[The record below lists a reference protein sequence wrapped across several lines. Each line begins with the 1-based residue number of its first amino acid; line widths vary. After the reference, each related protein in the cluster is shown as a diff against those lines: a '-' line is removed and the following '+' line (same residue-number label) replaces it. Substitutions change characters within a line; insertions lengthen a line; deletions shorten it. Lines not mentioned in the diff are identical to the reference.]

1 MSLSGIHFDP
11 VPNWPTWWVITTV
24 VLVFFATTA
33 WHNARRLSRARAAL
47 LSLLRLLGIIGLL
60 LLLLRPSRQEEV
72 IIPSKQ
78 QLVIAAIDVSQSME
92 QPDAARSTRRLDA
105 ALNLLQTAKLENDA
119 TTLRWF
125 AFSDD
130 ARPITPDQLEALRP
144 DGDTT
149 HFHTSITTLL
159 ASLAPGQQAEALLL
173 FTDGHDFEMVSPTKT
188 AMAARAR
195 ETPVYAIP
203 IGSHGQV
210 RDVSL
215 RMTHYQPYS
224 YVRQKSRISAMARF
238 TGCENELVNIQ
249 LLRNGTVIDTL
260 QLSTRDEAE
269 LPIEFTVT
277 EPEAGQFEYEIRAQ
291 PIYKETTI
299 TNNSAITYLNVLDD
313 KLRVLL
319 LEGSPYW
326 DTTFL
331 LRSLTR
337 NDKMEVDAVIQIA
350 PGKARRIR
358 SGNDEAETKTNTPT
372 EWALPSTREDFEAYD
387 AVLLG
392 ANTAA
397 LLNETQQAAL
407 VDYVREGGGVL
418 VCTRGPSGLS
428 PASAAILDP
437 VEWESAP
444 ARSGE
449 IRVQREGRGTA
460 PMDLLASF
468 QSDARSLPPLTSTWR
483 ARESR
488 SLTATLATTQIPA
501 DSADPAAAFLHR
513 PVGRGQVLALGVGD
527 FWHWAFKNDAS
538 VRDAVF
544 DRLWDQ
550 TLVWLMA
557 GSDRVPGS
565 KHQLRTSTAN
575 LPLGQ
580 EIHLR
585 LQLKQDSAATTPPV
599 LNIEV
604 TDGTTAQLSMTP
616 SAQAQLF
623 EASYLPPTTGRHS
636 VTTTLPDGSR
646 LSARFMVHQED
657 RERTEVATDR
667 TYLNK
672 LCVASGGSL
681 LEPAD
686 LPAFLERLQA
696 NLQPNEKRFRHLPLW
711 DRPWILALLVS
722 CFGLDWYLRR
732 RWGLT

>member
-1 MSLSGIHFDP
+1 MNLTSIHFDP
-11 VPNWPTWWVITTV
+11 VPNWPTWWIIATV
-24 VLVFFATTA
+24 VLVFFAITA
-33 WHNARRLSRARAAL
+33 WRNARRLSRARAAL
-47 LSLLRLLGIIGLL
+47 LSLLRLAGITGLL
-60 LLLLRPSRQEEV
+60 LLLLRPSHQEE
-72 IIPSKQ
+72 IIVASKQ
-78 QLVIAAIDVSQSME
+78 QLVIASIDVSQSMD

-105 ALNLLQTAKLENDA
+105 ALRLLRESKLADSP
-119 TTLRWF
+119 TSLRWF

-130 ARPITPDQLEALRP
+130 ARPITPDQIDALRP

-159 ASLAPGQQAEALLL
+159 ASLTPGEQAEAILL

-195 ETPVYAIP
+195 ETPLYAIP
-203 IGSHGQV
+203 IGAQGQV

-215 RMTHYQPYS
+215 RMTHFQPYS

-249 LLRNGTVIDTL
+249 LLRNGTAIDTL

-277 EPEAGQFEYEIRAQ
+277 EPEGGQFEYEIRAQ

-337 NDKMEVDAVIQIA
+337 NDKMDVDAVIQIA

-358 SGNDEAETKTNTPT
+358 SGDAAFQTETTTT
-372 EWALPSTREDFEAYD
+372 SDWALPTTRDEFEAYD

-418 VCTRGPSGLS
+418 VCTRGPSGLA

-444 ARSGE
+444 PRSGE
-449 IRVQREGRGTA
+449 IRVLREGRGTA
-460 PMDLLASF
+460 PMDLLASY

-488 SLTATLATTQIPA
+488 SLTATLATTQPPA
-501 DSADPAAAFLHR
+501 DSAAPTAAFLHR
-513 PVGRGQVLALGVGD
+513 PVGRGQVLALGAGD
-527 FWHWAFKNDAS
+527 FWHWAFKNDAA

-557 GSDRVPGS
+557 GSDRVPGA
-565 KHQLRTSTAN
+565 KHQLRSSTAN

-580 EIHLR
+580 EIHFR
-585 LQLKQDSAATTPPV
+585 LQLKKDAIITSPPV
-599 LNIEV
+599 LSIQV
-604 TDGTTAQLSMTP
+604 TDGTPAQITMTP
-616 SAQAQLF
+616 AAQAQLF

-636 VTTTLPDGSR
+636 VTTTLPDGTR

-672 LCVASGGSL
+672 LCLASGGSV
-681 LEPAD
+681 LESAD
-686 LPAFLERLQA
+686 LPNFLERLQA
-696 NLQPNEKRFRHLPLW
+696 NLQPQEKRFRTLPLW
-711 DRPWILALLVS
+711 DRPWVLILLVA
-722 CFGLDWYLRR
+722 CFSLDWYLRR
-732 RWGLT
+732 RWGLS